1 MGNIKFYTFRYFLI
15 PSLQITFEQ
24 MTIKD
29 KKQLIKDIF
38 NKLNKE
44 SKIEREI
51 NNRKYILYLRKKLSD
66 DIYICKFGREVIRNM
81 YDIGIEDIEEKK
93 ESDYPYIYFIVDTS
107 KQIFFIEEKTS
118 VFRELNYAKDKIRKF
133 FEHDLRKKDFNMMI
147 DEITESKSF
156 WQYINNADKIFEL
169 KLNMKSP
176 NAFQGILNANELLKK
191 MRGFFN
197 NTEMD
202 MNLKNEDGKLN
213 INEENSKD
221 YIDYITHGGGKWE
234 VVISNNKHKEN
245 IKSTDKK
252 YIKNISIP
260 ENFEEILKSSSE
272 ENKYEKKEIQ
282 SKIIDFKDILGDRK
296 NEENK
301 DKHKE

>member
-29 KKQLIKDIF
+29 KKQLIIDIF

-93 ESDYPYIYFIVDTS
+93 ASDYPYIYFIVDTS

-133 FEHDLRKKDFNMMI
+133 FEYDLRKKNFNMMI

-260 ENFEEILKSSSE
+260 ENFEEILKLSSE

>member
-176 NAFQGILNANELLKK
+176 NAFQGILNANELL
-191 MRGFFN
+191 
-197 NTEMD
+197 E
-202 MNLKNEDGKLN
+202 KNSRL
-213 INEENSKD
+213 
-221 YIDYITHGGGKWE
+221 
-234 VVISNNKHKEN
+234 
-245 IKSTDKK
+245 
-252 YIKNISIP
+252 
-260 ENFEEILKSSSE
+260 F
-272 ENKYEKKEIQ
+272 
-282 SKIIDFKDILGDRK
+282 
-296 NEENK
+296 
-301 DKHKE
+301 